1 MQMSRTP
8 YKGAVAT
15 LIVCFLHF
23 DVSFMLWVLLGALGI
38 FITKSLGLNP
48 AQQGLM
54 VAIPVLSGSLMRI
67 PVGLLSDRIGGKRV
81 GVAML
86 LLLFLPLLLGWLLRV
101 NFPALLGIG
110 LLLGVAGAS
119 FAVSLP
125 LASHWYPPSR
135 QGLVMGIAA
144 AGNSGTV
151 IANLLAPSLANT
163 YGWHNVMGL
172 AMVPLALVLLA
183 FLLLAKDSPD
193 RPLGQSI
200 GQYLVALQH
209 SDIWWFCLFY
219 SVTFGGFV
227 GLSSFLPLFLRNQ
240 YALSPVTAGL
250 LTALVAFMGST
261 LRPLGGYLA
270 DRFGG
275 VRTLSLL
282 LVGIGIMY
290 AAASFLPSVGIM
302 VWLLIIGMSC
312 LGMGNGAVFQLV
324 PQRFR
329 AEIGIATGVVGAF
342 GGLGGFLLPTLLGN
356 VKQVTGSFAPG
367 LLLLAILACTAL
379 AVLRILAAL
388 QEGWRFS
395 WAARVAKG

>member
-1 MQMSRTP
+1 MQTSRTP
-8 YKGAVAT
+8 YKGAVTT
-15 LIVCFLHF
+15 LIACFLLF
-23 DVSFMLWVLLGALGI
+23 DVSFMLWGLLGALGI
-38 FITKSLGLNP
+38 FITKSLGLTP

-81 GVAML
+81 GVGML
-86 LLLFLPLLLGWLLRV
+86 LFLFLPLLLGWLLRG
-101 NFPALLGIG
+101 NFPALVGIG

-151 IANLLAPSLANT
+151 IANLLAPSLAAV

-193 RPLGQSI
+193 RPRRQAI
-200 GQYLVALQH
+200 GQYLVALQRG
-209 SDIWWFCLFY
+209 DIWWFCLFY
-219 SVTFGGFV
+219 SITFGGFV

-261 LRPLGGYLA
+261 SRPLGGYLA
-270 DRFGG
+270 DRYGG
-275 VRTLSLL
+275 VRTLSFLL
-282 LVGIGIMY
+282 LGIGLMY
-290 AAASFLPSVGIM
+290 TAASFLPSLGGM

-329 AEIGIATGVVGAF
+329 AEIGVATGVVGAF
-342 GGLGGFLLPTLLGN
+342 GGLGGFLLPTLLGS
-356 VKQVTGSFAPG
+356 VKQVSGSFAPG
-367 LLLLAILACTAL
+367 LLLLALFACTAL
-379 AVLRILAAL
+379 VVLRILTMH
-388 QEGWRFS
+388 QEGWRLS
-395 WAARVAKG
+395 WATRAAEH